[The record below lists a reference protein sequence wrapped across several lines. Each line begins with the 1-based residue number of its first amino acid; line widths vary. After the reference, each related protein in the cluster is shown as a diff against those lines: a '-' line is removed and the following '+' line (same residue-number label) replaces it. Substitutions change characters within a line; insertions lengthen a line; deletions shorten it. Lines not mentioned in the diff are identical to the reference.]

1 MRSKKIIGLTSAFAV
16 LLLLTQS
23 CKKDYGYSFEDGYS
37 KTEVVDTFG
46 NQDLDTSKYK
56 IDRTQFN
63 LARVFPGLVAISE
76 PRIKNTKVTLDFDFV
91 YANNANLRISV
102 PPQGWFSTG
111 MYAPA
116 GELIQIDVPAGEYGM
131 IAQIGAWD
139 DDLTSITTKLRA
151 PVIYTRHNLAPGKN
165 LIRNLYGGQVYIIP
179 PRALG
184 RKIDFYFTGTVKS
197 PDFVL
202 GETTDEE
209 WKAMIAKTTVPF
221 FELRGKRIIFTLP
234 LSRLAKFPIA
244 SPTALMQTW
253 DEQILHC
260 YWEWYGLSENAAD
273 ARDLNPM
280 LPWRIVHDIQP
291 SVGAQHSGYPVVA
304 MANDN
309 YFAQAVTLSGIVGQ
323 NWGTYHELGHN
334 MQMNNTWNFDGNG
347 EVSNNIF
354 SFKVMNNAGQKH
366 SIYQRIMPSALT
378 YVKMSPDSTKS
389 YAAIPATL
397 DANDVRLGMYAQILE
412 RYGYGFITYL
422 ATEARHARFTS
433 NNNQDKIDFFYE
445 RLSEYTHT
453 DMQPFL
459 VKWGIKV
466 SIVSKTKISQAKDA
480 GGNLKYPLLTET
492 VWLSDPSK

>member
-1 MRSKKIIGLTSAFAV
+1 MKSKNITILTSACAV
-16 LLLLTQS
+16 LLLLTQA
-23 CKKDYGYSFEDGYS
+23 CRKDYGYAFEDGYS

-46 NQDLDTSKYK
+46 NQELDTSKYK
-56 IDRTQFN
+56 IDRSQFN
-63 LARVFPGLVAISE
+63 LARVFPGLVSITE
-76 PRIKNTKVTLDFDFV
+76 PRLKGAKVTLDFDFV

-102 PPQGWFSTG
+102 APQGWFSTG

-116 GELIQIDVPAGEYGM
+116 GELIQVDVPAGEYGM
-131 IAQIGAWD
+131 TAQIGAWD
-139 DDLTSITTKLRA
+139 DDLTSLQTKLRA
-151 PVIYTRHNLAPGKN
+151 PVIYSRHSLAPGKN

-184 RKIDFYFTGTVKS
+184 RKVEFTFTGTVKS

-202 GETTDEE
+202 GQTTDEE
-209 WKAMIAKTTVPF
+209 WKTMMAKTTVPF

-234 LSRLAKFPIA
+234 VSRLAKFPIA

-260 YWEWYGLSENAAD
+260 YWEWYGLSANAAD

-309 YFAQAVTLSGIVGQ
+309 YFQQAVTLSGVIGQ

-354 SFKVMNNAGQKH
+354 SLKVTKYNGYKH
-366 SIYQRIMPSALT
+366 SNYKRMMTAALAFVT
-378 YVKMSPDSTKS
+378 PTGTKS
-389 YAAIPATL
+389 YANASE
-397 DANDVRLGMYAQILE
+397 DAKLGMFIQLME
-412 RYGYGFITYL
+412 RYGYEFITYL
-422 ATEARHARFTS
+422 TTEARHARFTS
-433 NNNQDKIDFFYE
+433 SSNQDKIDFFYE
-445 RLSEYTHT
+445 RLSEFAKT
-453 DMQPFL
+453 DMEPFL
-459 VKWGIKV
+459 TKWGVTV
-466 SIVSKTKISQAKDA
+466 STVSKTKIAA
-480 GGNLKYPLLTET
+480 KYPLLTET
-492 VWLSDPSK
+492 VWLSDPS